1 MKKQEANTRLPLPKL
16 NFLFYCLQLYCSS
29 HLLILLTFRHQT
41 IISLQC
47 HGSVFLLLA
56 NLPIPGYAEFMA
68 GIFGKDWT
76 IPLNAVAGGTF
87 SVLAVIAVLAIT
99 YKYVE
104 AEGCDAIMASI
115 LALSTFII
123 ILPPFAAN
131 RTVPSSTTSSRR
143 PGLAATASSRPSSS
157 ASSPRG
163 SAAIAK
169 RTTSASRCRKPCRA
183 ASSAPSKR

>member
-1 MKKQEANTRLPLPKL
+1 MTQRFKSVIHIRKIHFKKEEDAKASCVLQGERRKMTKQE
-16 NFLFYCLQLYCSS
+16 LFDKFVELMGRFADIRAVAALRDGF
-29 HLLILLTFRHQT
+29 IMTTPFT
-41 IISLQC
+41 IC
-47 HGSVFLLLA
+47 GSVFLLLA

-143 PGLAATASSRPSSS
+143 PGLAATASSRPSS
-157 ASSPRG
+157 
-163 SAAIAK
+163 
-169 RTTSASRCRKPCRA
+169 
-183 ASSAPSKR
+183 